1 LIRLLP
7 ADYSDGVY
15 KPSGIDRPNPI
26 YLSEAFMKGEIGEKS
41 ATGKTAL
48 FVFFGQQVVE
58 EILDAQSAGCPPEY
72 INIEI
77 PKEVYAEN
85 GTLVKFSHSTGHT
98 SMPLLRSRYK
108 VITGQSPNNPRQQL
122 NEVTPWIDGG
132 LTYGTSKGWSDT
144 LRSFKNG
151 ALSGFL
157 DSNDREFPVYNDIK
171 LPLAN
176 PPPPSGPHEWFGNT
190 YPQPKP
196 RLLPVNRFFSKFL
209 ILYPLNLLSYLTLTH

>member
-1 LIRLLP
+1 MP

-98 SMPLLRSRYK
+98 SMPLLRSRYQ
-108 VITGQSPNNPRQQL
+108 IIL
-122 NEVTPWIDGG
+122 
-132 LTYGTSKGWSDT
+132 
-144 LRSFKNG
+144 
-151 ALSGFL
+151 
-157 DSNDREFPVYNDIK
+157 
-171 LPLAN
+171 
-176 PPPPSGPHEWFGNT
+176 GN
-190 YPQPKP
+190 
-196 RLLPVNRFFSKFL
+196 S
-209 ILYPLNLLSYLTLTH
+209 

>member
-1 LIRLLP
+1 
-7 ADYSDGVY
+7 
-15 KPSGIDRPNPI
+15 
-26 YLSEAFMKGEIGEKS
+26 
-41 ATGKTAL
+41 
-48 FVFFGQQVVE
+48 
-58 EILDAQSAGCPPEY
+58 
-72 INIEI
+72 
-77 PKEVYAEN
+77 
-85 GTLVKFSHSTGHT
+85 
-98 SMPLLRSRYK
+98 
-108 VITGQSPNNPRQQL
+108 
-122 NEVTPWIDGG
+122 VTPWIDGG

-176 PPPPSGPHEWFGNT
+176 PPPPSGPYEWFGNT

-209 ILYPLNLLSYLTLTH
+209 ILYPLNLLSYLTLSH